1 MFQIIAKAKRQ
12 RRIYTPELYRKRY
25 KFRVLIKLDQAE
37 ELEHITDWSDI
48 WHNFDVVYRCRIR
61 RVKERN
67 CEGKKIEERELQDS
81 DHRTR
86 TKRLLRGQ
94 VGPRPFA

>member
-1 MFQIIAKAKRQ
+1 MPKQSAKDVF
-12 RRIYTPELYRKRY
+12 YTPELYRKRY

-67 CEGKKIEERELQDS
+67 CGRKKIEERE
-81 DHRTR
+81 RTSG
-86 TKRLLRGQ
+86 LRSSHQ
-94 VGPRPFA
+94 NETPA

>member
-1 MFQIIAKAKRQ
+1 MFRFIVRLICVPDYCQSKRQ

-48 WHNFDVVYRCRIR
+48 WHNFDVVYWTQKR
-61 RVKERN
+61 KER
-67 CEGKKIEERELQDS
+67 R
-81 DHRTR
+81 
-86 TKRLLRGQ
+86 
-94 VGPRPFA
+94 